1 MTLLFIC
8 SVVSNSL
15 QHHVLQHTRLPWPS
29 LPPGICSHSCP
40 LSQWCHP
47 TMSSSPP
54 AHFSCPKYFP
64 ASGSFLM
71 SQFFTSGGQSFWAWA
86 SVLLMNTQCWSPLGW
101 TGLISLLF
109 KGLSRVFSST
119 TIQNHQFFG
128 AQSSLWSNSHTH
140 TLLLEKPWLL
150 FCFVFHILKSI
161 CLVSVSIHQ
170 KISFIRIGT
179 WSFSSQHLGSCP
191 AWWDN

>member
-29 LPPGICSHSCP
+29 LPPGVCSHSCP

-54 AHFSCPKYFP
+54 AHLSCPKYFP

-86 SVLLMNTQCWSPLGW
+86 SVLPMNIQGW
-101 TGLISLLF
+101 FPWGLTGWISLLS
-109 KGLSRVFSST
+109 KALSRVFQGT
-119 TIQNHQFFG
+119 FK
-128 AQSSLWSNSHTH
+128 SLLYYHS
-140 TLLLEKPWLL
+140 
-150 FCFVFHILKSI
+150 LKA
-161 CLVSVSIHQ
+161 SVLQ
-170 KISFIRIGT
+170 
-179 WSFSSQHLGSCP
+179 CP
-191 AWWDN
+191 AFFMVKLSDLYMSMEANKLDPLCFAKGNSMPP